1 MFLSSKRGK
10 TFLKKYFFL
19 STIMQCNYFDLN
31 IRNSSS
37 LNIFR
42 NSILKFI
49 TPSVISICNSHNPKA
64 IKFITR
70 PRLPLSH
77 LRKHKFKHSFQDLLN
92 PISNCGFDIE
102 SSLRYLLH
110 YPTYNSERH
119 TLLGTLKNIDNNL
132 LGLSKPTLTKNFTF
146 W

>member
-10 TFLKKYFFL
+10 TFLKKYFSL

-49 TPSVISICNSHNPKA
+49 TPSVISVCNSHNPKA

-110 YPTYNSERH
+110 YHTYNSERH

-132 LGLSKPTLTKNFTF
+132 LGLSKPTLTKNSTF